1 MKNEYRKTSI
11 RSWVPDTRRVPV
23 RSQGSGPFVRI
34 EAGSRIHAGSRLEA
48 GSINSFKYGQTPN
61 NLLRPTL
68 RLTRL
73 TVELDMSVDSIDAEP
88 EEDEENKPL
97 IDSDDE
103 GDDDENSPDSDD

>member
-1 MKNEYRKTSI
+1 MQLISEIINFKYRKTSI
-11 RSWVPDTRRVPV
+11 KSRVPV
-23 RSQGSGPFVRI
+23 RSRGSRPLVRI

-61 NLLRPTL
+61 NLLTL

-73 TVELDMSVDSIDAEP
+73 TVELDMSLDSIDAEP
-88 EEDEENKPL
+88 EEDEENEPL